1 MGWNKRFD
9 QIIKSLIIYK
19 KAQMADYKNMTLK
32 VIKMYRYP
40 DRSVCFECLK
50 KNGMPKAAILIAG
63 ISHGGRP
70 KIIFTLDSIINSN
83 YAIMREINKKF
94 ESLELE
100 TDHAEKF
107 ILKAI
112 GIKKDGSREVIFIDD
127 DRYVEIK
134 NTVV

>member
-1 MGWNKRFD
+1 MMSD
-9 QIIKSLIIYK
+9 YK
-19 KAQMADYKNMTLK
+19 KMTLK

-40 DRSVCFECLK
+40 DRSVCFECMK

-63 ISHGGRP
+63 ISHGGRH

-83 YAIMREINKKF
+83 YSIMREIDKKF
-94 ESLELE
+94 ETLEVE

-107 ILKAI
+107 ILKATAV
-112 GIKKDGSREVIFIDD
+112 KKDGSRIILFVDD

-134 NTVV
+134 NKLA

>member
-1 MGWNKRFD
+1 MSN
-9 QIIKSLIIYK
+9 YK
-19 KAQMADYKNMTLK
+19 TMTLE

-40 DRSVCFECLK
+40 DRSVYFECLK

-63 ISHGGRP
+63 FSQGGRN
-70 KIIFTLDSIINSN
+70 KIIFTLDSIINSD
-83 YAIMREINKKF
+83 YAIMREIYKKF

-100 TDHAEKF
+100 TDHAENF
-107 ILKAI
+107 ILKAV

-127 DRYVEIK
+127 NMCVQIK

>member
-1 MGWNKRFD
+1 MSN
-9 QIIKSLIIYK
+9 YK
-19 KAQMADYKNMTLK
+19 TMTLE

-50 KNGMPKAAILIAG
+50 KNGMPKAAILFAG

-70 KIIFTLDSIINSN
+70 KIIFTLDSVINSN
-83 YAIMREINKKF
+83 YAIMREIDKKF

-107 ILKAI
+107 ILKAV

-127 DRYVEIK
+127 DMYVQIK